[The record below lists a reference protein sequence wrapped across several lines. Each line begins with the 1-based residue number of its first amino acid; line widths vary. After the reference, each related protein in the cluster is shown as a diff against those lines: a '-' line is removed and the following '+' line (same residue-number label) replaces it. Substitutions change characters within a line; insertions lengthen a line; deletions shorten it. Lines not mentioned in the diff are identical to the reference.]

1 MKPKINCYKN
11 YIISR
16 CKISSSTSW
25 YRILW
30 IRKRELDITSIT
42 KIKLPPLWDLSN
54 AVFNR
59 VLLNLFHFKREK
71 VHLKINIIHV
81 EGKRV
86 QHKQWGNISLF
97 SLSTFLAAT
106 LLITIQYP
114 IALRMELSSRQFCK
128 NWRWC

>member
-11 YIISR
+11 DIISL

-30 IRKRELDITSIT
+30 IGKLDITSIT
-42 KIKLPPLWDLSN
+42 KLKLPSLWDLSN
-54 AVFNR
+54 AVFNP
-59 VLLNLFHFKREK
+59 VLLNLFHLKREK
-71 VHLKINIIHV
+71 VQLKINVIHI
-81 EGKRV
+81 EGGRV
-86 QHKQWGNISLF
+86 QHKQWGNNSLF

-114 IALRMELSSRQFCK
+114 IALRLELSSRQLCK